1 MPLGRGKV
9 WSELGAG
16 LDTEPTRK
24 RVILASYFS
33 ALSQAQRPGGVGVL
47 GRDEEAAD

>member
-9 WSELGAG
+9 WSELGQG
-16 LDTEPTRK
+16 WIQSTEEEGCFS
-24 RVILASYFS
+24 ILLLW
-33 ALSQAQRPGGVGVL
+33 LSQAQRPGGVGVL